1 MAPATTNSAPVV
13 AITAPAD
20 GSTFTTG
27 TPILFTGTA
36 IDAEDGNISA
46 SLSWSSDLDGAIGSG
61 ASVSTSTLSGG
72 SHVITASV
80 VDAGG
85 LNGLAIISLTVNV
98 DNLATQDF
106 STTRGTRGGGTSFQN
121 TWTDDG
127 VYEVLTEA
135 EQGGN
140 PARRRSLLEHT
151 WRFNVAAGASVPLQG
166 ERAP

>member
-1 MAPATTNSAPVV
+1 MVPVSSNSAPVV

-20 GSTFTTG
+20 GSTFTAG
-27 TPILFTGTA
+27 TPISFTGTA
-36 IDAEDGNISA
+36 IDAEEGNISA
-46 SLSWSSDLDGAIGSG
+46 RLSWSSDRDGAVGSG

-72 SHVITASV
+72 IHVITASV

-85 LNGLAIISLTVNV
+85 LNGSAAISVIVNV
-98 DNLATQDF
+98 DNFATQDF
-106 STTRGTRGGGTSFQN
+106 STTSGTIGGGTSFQN

-140 PARRRSLLEHT
+140 PARRRSRLEHT
-151 WRFNVAAGASVPLQG
+151 WRFNVAAGASYLLQG
-166 ERAP
+166 ERVP